1 MIVRCLSSSVVSQQE
16 LKRWNFGVSRHK
28 IICFKVILLSFVYA
42 ASNNLWCKCRT
53 TKRGAENCGKE
64 AKRNDII
71 DINLGKLYL
80 ISDTLTIIF
89 CFLYD

>member
-1 MIVRCLSSSVVSQQE
+1 MLRRIISNANVE
-16 LKRWNFGVSRHK
+16 LR
-28 IICFKVILLSFVYA
+28 
-42 ASNNLWCKCRT
+42 
-53 TKRGAENCGKE
+53 RGAENCGKE

-80 ISDTLTIIF
+80 VSDTLTIIF

>member
-1 MIVRCLSSSVVSQQE
+1 MTDRFVCTKNHSI
-16 LKRWNFGVSRHK
+16 FIFSRN
-28 IICFKVILLSFVYA
+28 LLRIRSCD
-42 ASNNLWCKCRT
+42 CKCRT
-53 TKRGAENCGKE
+53 TKRGAENRGKE